1 MANRKMK
8 IKLSE
13 LKEKLR
19 AAGAEYPEAEAK
31 MVLDVLSPSFVSTPF
46 VEADVDE
53 KKLKDILKG
62 RAEGQPIQ
70 YLLGVAWFYN
80 ECYEVS
86 PACLIPRS
94 DTEHLVEYAIR
105 HLPKNA
111 HFLDMCTGSGC
122 VAISILAN
130 RPDCTAVAID
140 NSPAALEIAKRNAK
154 RNGVAD
160 RITFLLEDGLSYLPK
175 QPFNGFFSNP
185 PYIEKKVI
193 PTLSREVQKEPL
205 SALDGGEDGLNFY
218 RYFCSHL
225 SYYIY
230 KEGICALEIG
240 YDQGE
245 ALSALAR
252 KNNLSLTI
260 AKDFGGCDRLA
271 ILSL

>member
-1 MANRKMK
+1 MK

-31 MVLDVLSPSFVSTPF
+31 MILDALCPAVPCTPF
-46 VEADVDE
+46 GEADIDE
-53 KKLKDILKG
+53 NKLSEILKG

-252 KNNLSLTI
+252 ENNLSLTI